1 MNIGNVLF
9 SPNGRIGQQ
18 DYWIGI
24 LILIGGN
31 IVANFI
37 PILGFLISLGLI
49 WVGIAVYGKRLHD
62 SGKTA
67 WIHLLP
73 WALSAVLFLVGVV
86 IMVASAIS
94 AGIISES
101 STDFSTD
108 QIIALVSAGGVGLL
122 LLGLS
127 SLVWVIYTIW
137 VGVMAGDPGEN
148 RFGPA
153 PGADAATAANVAA
166 ASSAAGAPPAAETA
180 SPAPAPSESAPSE
193 PAPSEPAP
201 DSQAEPPADTPEGG
215 GDQAPPKA

>member
-31 IVANFI
+31 IIAQFI
-37 PILGFLISLGLI
+37 PILGALIWLGLI

-73 WALSAVLFLVGVV
+73 WALSTVLAFVGIA

-94 AGIISES
+94 AGVISETS
-101 STDFSTD
+101 ADFSVE
-108 QIIALVSAGGVGLL
+108 QIIALVSAGGIGLL

-153 PGADAATAANVAA
+153 PGSDAATAANVAA

-180 SPAPAPSESAPSE
+180 SPAPAQAP
-193 PAPSEPAP
+193 
-201 DSQAEPPADTPEGG
+201 AEPPADAPDPSTETPD
-215 GDQAPPKA
+215 GDGQEPPKT

>member
-31 IVANFI
+31 IVAQFI
-37 PILGFLISLGLI
+37 PILGALIWLGLI

-73 WALSAVLFLVGVV
+73 WALSTVLAFVGIA

-94 AGIISES
+94 AGVISETS
-101 STDFSTD
+101 ADFSVE
-108 QIIALVSAGGVGLL
+108 QIIALVSAGGIGLL

-166 ASSAAGAPPAAETA
+166 ASGAAGAAPTAETA
-180 SPAPAPSESAPSE
+180 SPAPTQAPEPPAAP
-193 PAPSEPAP
+193 PAETPEAP
-201 DSQAEPPADTPEGG
+201 AEPPAEAPD
-215 GDQAPPKA
+215 GDGQEPPKS